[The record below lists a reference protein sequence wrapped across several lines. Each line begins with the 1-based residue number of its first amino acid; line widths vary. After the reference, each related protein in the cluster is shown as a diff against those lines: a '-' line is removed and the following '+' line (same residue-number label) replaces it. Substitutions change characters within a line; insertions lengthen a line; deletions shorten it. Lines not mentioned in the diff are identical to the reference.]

1 MNLPMQKFLYNMDLT
16 TTEIALIISVFGS
29 IGAAWL
35 NARISI
41 SKLQVE
47 VSNIKEQ
54 IKEEKATNE
63 KAFEKIDKKL
73 DGIDEKIE
81 KLIWKK

>member
-1 MNLPMQKFLYNMDLT
+1 MMDLT
-16 TTEIALIISVFGS
+16 TVEIGIIISVFTS

-54 IKEEKATNE
+54 IKEEKVTNE

-81 KLIWKK
+81 KILFR

>member
-1 MNLPMQKFLYNMDLT
+1 MDLT
-16 TTEIALIISVFGS
+16 TTEIGLIISVFMS

-63 KAFEKIDKKL
+63 KAFERIDKKL

-81 KLIWKK
+81 KILFR

>member
-1 MNLPMQKFLYNMDLT
+1 MDLT
-16 TTEIALIISVFGS
+16 TVEIGLIISVFMS

-47 VSNIKEQ
+47 VSNIKDQ

>member
-1 MNLPMQKFLYNMDLT
+1 MMDLT
-16 TTEIALIISVFGS
+16 TTEIGLIISVFMS

-63 KAFEKIDKKL
+63 KAFERIDKKL

-81 KLIWKK
+81 KILFR

>member
-1 MNLPMQKFLYNMDLT
+1 MDLT

-47 VSNIKEQ
+47 VSNIKDQ

-63 KAFEKIDKKL
+63 KAFERIDRKL
-73 DGIDEKIE
+73 DSIDEKIE
-81 KLIWKK
+81 KILFR